1 MSFTVHYKIS
11 KTHLLCVNNIVVVSL
26 IPHRYVLPVTLSCA
40 LTLWHVTW
48 QPNSRPVNQIW
59 CFGEM
64 LEGSKAHIWHIK
76 ATRATCLKGA
86 AFHTGSR
93 KDFLKDF
100 QVKPSFTV
108 LKEDNEDNRCTLW
121 RSTTRSPIL
130 VIHVRQRRPPNCHF
144 CWVFCFSR
152 GLHVDGGAGETLT
165 VLFTCRATLPATKED
180 LHLLSEEAGGQGVKD
195 GVQGTVDRQNKDHH
209 PGVYRSCVDE
219 HKAWC

>member
-11 KTHLLCVNNIVVVSL
+11 KTHLSCVNNIVVVSL
-26 IPHRYVLPVTLSCA
+26 IPHRCVLQKTLSCA

-48 QPNSRPVNQIW
+48 QP
-59 CFGEM
+59 
-64 LEGSKAHIWHIK
+64 KAHIWHIN
-76 ATRATCLKGA
+76 ATRATCLKGV

-108 LKEDNEDNRCTLW
+108 LNEDNEDDRCTLW

-144 CWVFCFSR
+144 CWVFCISR